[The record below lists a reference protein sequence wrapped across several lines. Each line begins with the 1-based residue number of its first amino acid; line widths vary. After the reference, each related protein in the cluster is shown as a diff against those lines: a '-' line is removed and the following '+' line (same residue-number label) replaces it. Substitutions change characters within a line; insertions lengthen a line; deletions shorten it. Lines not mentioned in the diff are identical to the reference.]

1 MKILKY
7 SVVTSAF
14 ILFLPFAVGTT
25 LFAQST
31 EHGQPFHWS
40 YEGECGPEHWG
51 ELIHEY
57 CNGKVGDMQ
66 SPVGISVTEKT
77 HLDTINFHYFPT
89 PLKILNNGHTIQ
101 INYGCGSFITI
112 GNRKYELMQFHFHT
126 PSEHKIHGKS
136 YDMEAHLVHK
146 GARGELAVVA
156 VLIEK
161 GKENAFIKT
170 LWSNFPKEVDKM
182 HTVSDV
188 RICASQLL
196 PQNTTSYF
204 TYTGSLTTPPCT
216 EGVNWF
222 ILKTPIE
229 VSKAGLGK
237 FTSIF
242 KHDARPILPLHG
254 RVVKESE

>member
-7 SVVTSAF
+7 SVVTAAF
-14 ILFLPFAVGTT
+14 ILSISLAAATG
-25 LFAQST
+25 LFAES
-31 EHGQPFHWS
+31 ENHGKTLHWS
-40 YEGECGPEHWG
+40 YEGECGPDHWG

-57 CNGKVGDMQ
+57 CNANIGDMQ
-66 SPVGISVTEKT
+66 SPVGISVTEKA
-77 HLDTINFHYFPT
+77 HLETINFHYFPT

-112 GNRKYELMQFHFHT
+112 GNKKYELMQFHFHT

-146 GARGELAVVA
+146 GVHGELAVIA
-156 VLIEK
+156 VLISK

-170 LWSNFPKEVDKM
+170 LWSNFPNEVGKM
-182 HTVSDV
+182 HTASDV

-229 VSKAGLGK
+229 VSQVGLNK
-237 FTSIF
+237 FTSLF
-242 KHDARPILPLHG
+242 KHDARPIQPVHG
-254 RVVKESE
+254 RVIKESE